1 MKCDALGYFPGDEL
15 RHAMILGKTDC
26 PFTQAAD
33 LDAARKNPQVST
45 WSLLEKGR
53 IAVTRT
59 DVAGHVEE
67 WDVFT
72 VTRPFVLQEVTFA
85 KGDLAAYIRR
95 ENGNAVGATTQF
107 RHLQRLR

>member
-1 MKCDALGYFPGDEL
+1 M
-15 RHAMILGKTDC
+15 
-26 PFTQAAD
+26 QAAD

-45 WSLLEKGR
+45 WTLLEEGR

-85 KGDLAAYIRR
+85 EGDLAAYIRR
-95 ENGNAVGATTQF
+95 ENGNAVGAATQF